1 MRLTSYN
8 IAAKRLKAGCCLAI
22 HVENMWGYMEEG
34 DMVNAQ
40 CAREKALMLDALIC
54 TLGRWKPTIATG
66 YKYTSIGVVNS
77 GSYTFPFFVYYRTFN
92 GIALINPYWI
102 TGEDNQ
108 DVLNLDMYEI
118 NSFVSPNDDTVQLTS
133 NVYEG
138 TVIWTI
144 ISAEEYPDILSG
156 TTTNNVSLTYVATS
170 EEHVGVPPCLTDLQV
185 LSIIKKI
192 DELCEAECGC

>member
-22 HVENMWGYMEEG
+22 HVENMWNYMEEG
-34 DMVNAQ
+34 DMDSAQ

-54 TLGRWKPTIATG
+54 TLGRWKPTIPTG
-66 YKYTSIGVVNS
+66 YLLTSISVIDS
-77 GSYTFPFFVYYRTFN
+77 GSYNFPFFRYYRTFN
-92 GIALINPYWI
+92 GMALNNPYWI
-102 TGEDNQ
+102 TGENNQ
-108 DVLNLDMYEI
+108 DVLNLDNHEI

-138 TVIWTI
+138 TRILEI
-144 ISAEEYPDILSG
+144 ISSEEYPNITSE
-156 TTTNNVSLTYVATS
+156 TSSENISLTSTYTS
-170 EEHVGVPPCLTDLQV
+170 VEHVGTPHCLTDTQV